1 MEEAES
7 CKIGKL
13 AVMSLSVV
21 AGVKIPDLLFWKGK
35 KKKQKRRQ
43 LLCAVDDSRWE
54 DRWKVIALLRKPET
68 AHVGLSSRLIIYCQI
83 LLIEICFHLCFS
95 KKGVGSRLFCPGHCQ
110 RARKGVSESPSV
122 GRQVRGEKG

>member
-35 KKKQKRRQ
+35 KKNKNDVNYSAQ
-43 LLCAVDDSRWE
+43 WM
-54 DRWKVIALLRKPET
+54 I
-68 AHVGLSSRLIIYCQI
+68 
-83 LLIEICFHLCFS
+83 
-95 KKGVGSRLFCPGHCQ
+95 PG
-110 RARKGVSESPSV
+110 
-122 GRQVRGEKG
+122 GRIGGK